1 VSHHSDLIGVFS
13 VTVQPVELPQ
23 RGTVVW
29 RRDCIAFSDTAVWTD
44 RSGEIVVAG
53 EVLLDNGTEL
63 RASLSW
69 PESQDGEILA
79 ELYAV
84 HGEDVGLKAR
94 GMFAV
99 AIWDS
104 RLQTLQLL
112 RDSVGCRTMYY
123 GIKGGVWWFATRLA
137 ALERTVLADEISIDA
152 IRDYLS
158 YSYVPGSQTM
168 WSRIKEVRPGTMVSL
183 PGGASYSYW
192 EPEESD
198 RNATATLDECALDLR
213 KDLEDVVTS
222 VLPSNGPVGVFLSG
236 GLDSSLVTAI
246 VSKHASGPVHTYSIQ
261 FGSKYANEL
270 HYSELVARHCHTQH
284 HVIEVTPESVVKNLH
299 ETMAVLD
306 DPIGDPLTV
315 PNLLL
320 GRRAAHDVETIF
332 NGEGGDPCFGGPK
345 NHAMLI
351 HQLYTESDSLESAYL
366 RSYRKCYTD
375 LDRLL
380 TRGATSE
387 DTLLSPFLSGTGMKS
402 YLNRLM
408 HINVRLKGADHIL
421 TKVNNL
427 TRRSHLLA
435 QSPLFDRRIVEASFA
450 VPPAMKLRG
459 AEEKIILKK
468 AVADLLP
475 EAILTRPK
483 SGMMVPVNAWTR
495 RELRPFVDAVLRGRS
510 EAGNTD
516 FLRPPIFR
524 AHGEAPFGNRAQIW
538 QFLNQEPVW
547 NWLYSS
553 SNARQGLK
561 IWMVLSLELWLRSH
575 QGYREA

>member
-1 VSHHSDLIGVFS
+1 LIASHHTDLLGVFS
-13 VTVQPVELPQ
+13 VTEQPVELPAQ
-23 RGTVVW
+23 IGKVAW
-29 RRDCIAFSDTAVWTD
+29 QRDCIAFADSSVWTD

-53 EVLLDNGTEL
+53 EVLLDNGAEL

-69 PESQDGEILA
+69 PESEDGEILA
-79 ELYAV
+79 ELYAA
-84 HGEDVGLKAR
+84 HGGEVGLRAR

-104 RLQTLQLL
+104 RSHTLQLL
-112 RDSVGCRTMYY
+112 RDGVGCRTIYY
-123 GIKGGVWWFATRLA
+123 GTKDGVWWFGTRLA
-137 ALERTVLADEISIDA
+137 ALERTSLADEISVDA
-152 IRDYLS
+152 LRDYLS

-168 WSRIKEVRPGTMVSL
+168 WRNIREVRPGTMVSL
-183 PGGASYSYW
+183 PEGTAHHYW
-192 EPEESD
+192 EPVESG
-198 RNATATLDECALDLR
+198 RNAGATLEECAHDLR
-213 KDLEDVVTS
+213 KDLEDAITS

-246 VSKHASGPVHTYSIQ
+246 VSKHASGPVHTYSIH
-261 FGSKYANEL
+261 FGPKYA
-270 HYSELVARHCHTQH
+270 SELEFAEMVARHCHTQH
-284 HVIEVTPESVVKNLH
+284 HVLEVTPQSVVNSLA
-299 ETMAVLD
+299 ETMTVLD

-320 GRRAAHDVETIF
+320 GQRASYNVETIF

-345 NHAMLI
+345 NHAMFI
-351 HQLYTESDSLESAYL
+351 HQLYKDDGSFEEAYL

-375 LDRLL
+375 LCQLL
-380 TRGATSE
+380 PDGAASG
-387 DTLLSPFLSGTGMKS
+387 DGRLLSPFLAESGMKS

-427 TRRSHLLA
+427 TRRNRLLGH
-435 QSPLFDRRIVEASFA
+435 SPLFDRRIVEASFA

-459 AEEKIILKK
+459 AEEKIVLKR

-495 RELRPFVDAVLRGRS
+495 RELRPFVDAVLRGSSAPAHVRLL
-510 EAGNTD
+510 G
-516 FLRPPIFR
+516 RRIFG

-547 NWLYSS
+547 NWLYSP
-553 SNARQGLK
+553 SNMRQGAK
-561 IWMVLSLELWLRSH
+561 P
-575 QGYREA
+575 